1 MQVLVEDLSSVK
13 KILHIEVSEENVKNE
28 LDKAYK
34 NLKKTAKVK
43 GFRPGKTPR
52 SVLER
57 LFHKN
62 VHADVS
68 ALLIQD
74 TIVKAIQETKLKIV
88 GNPDIQPPEFNGKGP
103 YKYDAVVEIMP
114 ELKEIDFKGLNL
126 TRSQYQINDEEI
138 NTQIKMLQKNLAQQE
153 PVQEDRPLAEADFA
167 LIDYEGFK
175 DDKPFAETKKTK
187 NHNMRIGDGSISKEL
202 DSGMIGMKPGD
213 KREIKVT
220 FPENYYNKKLSNLE
234 ITFYVTLNEIREEIL
249 PDIDDE
255 FAKKIG
261 AFETLDDLKK
271 SIADNMLQGYAKRS
285 EQELNEQ
292 IFKALIEKQDFE
304 VPKAMVDFELEGIM
318 RDTEMVFAQNNMSI
332 EQLGVTKEQFAEK
345 YRDLA
350 VKQVKR
356 HLILNKVIEQESMT
370 LSDEALEEGFN
381 DMTEAHHMPV
391 EELKKYYSENKE
403 KLEYFKHALL
413 EKQAL
418 GLIVKNSTIIDSEPD
433 KQKESKSEL

>member
-13 KILHIEVSEENVKNE
+13 KILHIEISEENVKDE
-28 LDKAYK
+28 LDKAYT

-57 LFHKN
+57 LFSKN
-62 VHADVS
+62 VNADVS
-68 ALLIQD
+68 ALLIQN
-74 TIVKAIQETKLKIV
+74 TIIEAIQETKLKVV
-88 GNPDIQPPEFNGKGP
+88 GNPDIQPPEFNGKGA
-103 YKYDAVVEIMP
+103 YKYDAAVEINP
-114 ELKEIDFKGLNL
+114 ELEEIDFKGLKL
-126 TRSQYQINDEEI
+126 TRTQYQVNDEQI
-138 NTQIKMLQKNLAQQE
+138 NMQLQMLQKNLAQQR

-167 LIDYEGFK
+167 LMDYEGFK
-175 DDKPFAETKKTK
+175 DDKSFAETKKTK
-187 NHNMRIGDGSISKEL
+187 NHIMRIGDGSISKEL

-213 KREIKVT
+213 KREVKVT

-234 ITFYVTLNEIREEIL
+234 IIFHVTLNEIREEIL

-255 FAKKIG
+255 FAKKMG
-261 AFETLDDLKK
+261 AFATLDDLKK
-271 SIADNMLQGYAKRS
+271 SITDNVQQGYAKRS

-292 IFKALIEKQDFE
+292 IFKALIEKQAFE

-318 RDTEMVFAQNNMSI
+318 QETEMAFAQSNMSL

-345 YRDLA
+345 YRDVA
-350 VKQVKR
+350 IKQVKR

-370 LSDEALEEGFN
+370 LADEALEEGFN
-381 DMTEAHHMPV
+381 EMSEAHHQPV
-391 EELKKYYSENKE
+391 EELKKYYTENKE

-418 GLIVKNSTIIDSEPD
+418 GLIMNNSNIIDSEPD
-433 KQKESKSEL
+433 TKKESEKKE